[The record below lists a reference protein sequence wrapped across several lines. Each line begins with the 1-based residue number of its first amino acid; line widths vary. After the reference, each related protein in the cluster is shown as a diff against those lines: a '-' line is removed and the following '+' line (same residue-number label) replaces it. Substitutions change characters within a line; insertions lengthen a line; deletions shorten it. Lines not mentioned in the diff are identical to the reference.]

1 MNYREQRLRQL
12 IIDSATIINN
22 SLLIDFQKPPS
33 NKYGQI
39 EKEVAAS
46 IITDDVIHPNKCI
59 EILDIVNKD
68 RVTFHYI
75 CYIHKLCIAFL
86 YNPQTQEL
94 FYIYTDEI
102 DDTKRLIS
110 LLLSIGRND
119 TMLR

>member
-12 IIDSATIINN
+12 IIDSTTIINN

-46 IITDDVIHPNKCI
+46 IITDDVINQNKCI
-59 EILDIVNKD
+59 EILDKVNKG
-68 RVTFHYI
+68 RTTFHYI

-86 YNPQTQEL
+86 YSPQTQEL

-102 DDTKRLIS
+102 DDTKRLS
-110 LLLSIGRND
+110 SFLVPIGRND

>member
-12 IIDSATIINN
+12 IIESASIINN
-22 SLLIDFQKPPS
+22 SLLLDFQGLPS

-46 IITDDVIHPNKCI
+46 IIKDDAIHPKECI

-68 RVTFHYI
+68 RITFHYI

-102 DDTKRLIS
+102 ER
-110 LLLSIGRND
+110 
-119 TMLR
+119 

>member
-12 IIDSATIINN
+12 IIESASIINN
-22 SLLIDFQKPPS
+22 SLLLDFQGLPS

-46 IITDDVIHPNKCI
+46 IITDDVIHQTKSI

-86 YNPQTQEL
+86 YSPLTQEL

-102 DDTKRLIS
+102 DDNKRLSS
-110 LLLSIGRND
+110 LLVPIGRND